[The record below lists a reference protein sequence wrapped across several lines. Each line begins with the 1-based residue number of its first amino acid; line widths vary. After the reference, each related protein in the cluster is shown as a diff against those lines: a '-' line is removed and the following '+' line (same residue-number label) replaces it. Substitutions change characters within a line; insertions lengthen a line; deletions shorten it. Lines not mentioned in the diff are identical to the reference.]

1 MEWLIIIGALV
12 SFVGLI
18 GLVLSAVKVMKA
30 KKAGLDD
37 ADLRARIQKAMVLN
51 MGALALSVLG
61 LMCVILGVVLV

>member
-18 GLVLSAVKVMKA
+18 GLVASALKVMKA

-37 ADLRARIQKAMVLN
+37 AELRARVQKAMVLN

-61 LMCVILGVVLV
+61 LMCVILGVALS

>member
-1 MEWLIIIGALV
+1 MEWLIIVGAVV

-30 KKAGLDD
+30 KRAGLED

-51 MGALALSVLG
+51 MGAMALSVLG
-61 LMCVILGVVLV
+61 LMCVILGVTLS